1 MMLGVSKSEDINR
14 VYKYLS
20 KIDDVTAE
28 IVNKEDVLS
37 QLVDKEA
44 E

>member
-1 MMLGVSKSEDINR
+1 MMLGVNKNEDINR

-20 KIDDVTAE
+20 NIEDVTAE

-37 QLVDKEA
+37 QLVDKGDE
-44 E
+44 